1 MPTFRQYMEIN
12 EVERERM
19 FMEFC
24 VKNNRKATEE
34 GIGDDF
40 LDSLIE
46 VDPNERDI

>member
-1 MPTFRQYMEIN
+1 MPTFRQYMEID

-24 VKNNRKATEE
+24 KKNNRKPTED

-40 LDSLIE
+40 LDSITTE
-46 VDPNERDI
+46 EDEQ

>member
-19 FMEFC
+19 FMDYC
-24 VKNNRKATEE
+24 LKHNRKPTEE

-40 LDSLIE
+40 LDSLVTE
-46 VDPNERDI
+46 DEQ

>member
-1 MPTFRQYMEIN
+1 MPTFRQYMEID

-24 VKNNRKATEE
+24 IKHKRKPTED

-40 LDSLIE
+40 LDSLVTE
-46 VDPNERDI
+46 DEQ

>member
-1 MPTFRQYMEIN
+1 MEID

-24 VKNNRKATEE
+24 IKHKRKPTED

-40 LDSLIE
+40 LDSLVTE
-46 VDPNERDI
+46 DEQ

>member
-19 FMEFC
+19 FMDYC
-24 VKNNRKATEE
+24 LKHNRRPTED

-40 LDSLIE
+40 LDSLVTE
-46 VDPNERDI
+46 DES

>member
-1 MPTFRQYMEIN
+1 MPTFRQYMEID

-24 VKNNRKATEE
+24 LKNNRRPTED

-40 LDSLIE
+40 LDSITTE
-46 VDPNERDI
+46 EDEQ

>member
-1 MPTFRQYMEIN
+1 MEIN

-24 VKNNRKATEE
+24 VKHNRKPTEE

-40 LDSLIE
+40 LDSITTE
-46 VDPNERDI
+46 EDEQ